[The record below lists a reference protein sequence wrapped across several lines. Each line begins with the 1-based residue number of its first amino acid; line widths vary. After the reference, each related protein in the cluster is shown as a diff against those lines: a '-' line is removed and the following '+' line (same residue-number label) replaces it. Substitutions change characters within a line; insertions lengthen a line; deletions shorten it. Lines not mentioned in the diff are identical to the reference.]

1 MGDIQAFAPLY
12 AFLQHLEKLL
22 FLLRLKYRDLFGII
36 LLGQHQHEAVIVQK
50 QVKILDISRILYHIA
65 IVVIFKT
72 ADAVDVD
79 ARYPAVAEQTF
90 LVIHAVSVKQLNGVI
105 RILAPL
111 HDGDLL
117 FHILVHPGL
126 HAADQFLCQRKAAVG
141 FNIIAFSEGK
151 IHGNL
156 LDLFHSHHIVKCLQH
171 QEGSAPVV
179 RLDSRLIP
187 ACVELQ
193 PAVKFHF
200 FMKLPELSVYPHQ
213 QNVVLVLRL
222 IFLRNLQVR
231 RPVRIFFCYI
241 TDCY

>member
-1 MGDIQAFAPLY
+1 MKLSKFKYKLPPELIALHPTPNRDEARLMVLDRKTGKIEHKVFKDVIDYFDEKDVFVFNDSKVFPARLY
-12 AFLQHLEKLL
+12 GNKEKTG
-22 FLLRLKYRDLFGII
+22 RLKYRDLFGII

-156 LDLFHSHHIVKCLQH
+156 LDLFHSTT
-171 QEGSAPVV
+171 S
-179 RLDSRLIP
+179 
-187 ACVELQ
+187 
-193 PAVKFHF
+193 
-200 FMKLPELSVYPHQ
+200 
-213 QNVVLVLRL
+213 
-222 IFLRNLQVR
+222 
-231 RPVRIFFCYI
+231 
-241 TDCY
+241 